1 MGVFHEVF
9 QARGVQT
16 PKVHC
21 LLGVFSPMVS
31 SESVETVTEN
41 EASMISPRDLCV
53 PMLLLS
59 SSVAIDP
66 LLCVDDHVA
75 DVAKF

>member
-1 MGVFHEVF
+1 MRFFRPVVFKHQRFTASWEF
-9 QARGVQT
+9 
-16 PKVHC
+16 
-21 LLGVFSPMVS
+21 FSPMVS
-31 SESVETVTEN
+31 SESVETVPEN
-41 EASMISPRDLCV
+41 ETSMISPRDLCV
-53 PMLLLS
+53 PMLLLR